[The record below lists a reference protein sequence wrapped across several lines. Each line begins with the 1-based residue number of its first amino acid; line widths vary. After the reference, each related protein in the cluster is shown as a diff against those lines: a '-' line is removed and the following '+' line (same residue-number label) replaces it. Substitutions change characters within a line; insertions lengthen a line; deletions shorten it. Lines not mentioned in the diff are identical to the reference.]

1 MILAVDIGN
10 SATKVA
16 LVSAER
22 VTRRTIIDAR
32 AGDRVVATTLARTVR
47 GVRTLEAVAISSV
60 RPRATDPVVRA
71 VVGATGLFPV
81 VVNHRTAMPIGIAV
95 RYPARV
101 GADRLCAACG
111 VITGRR
117 RDAIVITV
125 GSAIT
130 VNLVLDRTFLGGVIM
145 PGPVMSLAA
154 MHAFTAKLPALDL
167 GAAAPSRFDDTESA
181 MRWGALL
188 AGSGGIEK
196 AADMLDRRAHKRLP
210 RVITGGDAALIT
222 RSLPRSYR
230 LEPDLTLLGLAR
242 IARTK

>member
-16 LVSAER
+16 LVSGER
-22 VTRRTIIDAR
+22 VTRRAVIDAR
-32 AGDRVVATTLARTVR
+32 AGDRVLAATLVRTVR
-47 GVRTLEAVAISSV
+47 GVRTLEAAAISSV
-60 RPRATDPVVRA
+60 RPRATDAMVRA
-71 VVGATGLFPV
+71 VVRATGLFPV
-81 VVNHRTAMPIGIAV
+81 VVNHRTAMPIDIAV

-111 VITGRR
+111 AIKGSR

-154 MHAFTAKLPALDL
+154 MHAVTAKLPALDL
-167 GAAAPSRFDDTESA
+167 GATAPRRFDDTESA

-196 AADMLDRRAHKRLP
+196 AVDILDRRARKRLP
-210 RVITGGDAALIT
+210 RVITGGDAVQVA

-230 LEPDLTLLGLAR
+230 FEPDLTLLGLAR

>member
-16 LVSAER
+16 LVSGER
-22 VTRRTIIDAR
+22 VTRRSVIDAR
-32 AGDRVVATTLARTVR
+32 AGDRAIAATLARTV
-47 GVRTLEAVAISSV
+47 GDARTLEAVALSSV
-60 RPRATDPVVRA
+60 RPRATDAMVRA
-71 VVGATGLFPV
+71 VVRATGLFPV
-81 VVNHRTAMPIGIAV
+81 VVNHRTAMPIDIAV

-111 VITGRR
+111 AIRGSR

-167 GAAAPSRFDDTESA
+167 GATAPRRFDDTESA

-196 AADMLDRRAHKRLP
+196 AVDMLDRRARRRLP
-210 RVITGGDAALIT
+210 RVITGGDAGPVA

-242 IARTK
+242 IGRTK